1 MSLVSMGSTM
11 TEYDIFNPLLA
22 TDVVLSRPKACL
34 NVSCCVQNQFRS
46 SPGMYSKVI
55 KKTVFLNVS
64 KMKVRN
70 S

>member
-1 MSLVSMGSTM
+1 MSLVSMGSTT

-55 KKTVFLNVS
+55 K
-64 KMKVRN
+64 
-70 S
+70 